1 MNAAAGV
8 AMLQVIARG
17 EVQKQTEAIAERLVA
32 GLHSQIE
39 KRGIEGCAFNTASVI
54 HLHIGKCQQ
63 CDRAL
68 CLDANKSMAPAVA
81 GALDMHLILN
91 GVQFLRGY
99 TGFISTAHTEEDIAG
114 TVKAFG
120 ASLDE
125 MIPDGV
131 IAPSIWA

>member
-39 KRGIEGCAFNTASVI
+39 KRSIEDCSFNTASVI

-63 CDRAL
+63 CDRTL
-68 CLDANKSMAPAVA
+68 CLD
-81 GALDMHLILN
+81 G
-91 GVQFLRGY
+91 
-99 TGFISTAHTEEDIAG
+99 
-114 TVKAFG
+114 
-120 ASLDE
+120 
-125 MIPDGV
+125 
-131 IAPSIWA
+131 